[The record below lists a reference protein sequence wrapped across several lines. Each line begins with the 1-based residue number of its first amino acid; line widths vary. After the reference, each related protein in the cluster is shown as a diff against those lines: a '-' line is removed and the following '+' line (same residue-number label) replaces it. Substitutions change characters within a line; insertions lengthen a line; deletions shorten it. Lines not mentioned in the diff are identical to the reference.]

1 VSSRRAVRSG
11 GLAEL
16 IPAKEV
22 LAAPFAERPT
32 RQPPRRVAAA
42 GVLLALVVAAVAL
55 LWAKWLPYEAKIA
68 ALSDTHT
75 WSGSSILTVGD
86 VSPGDPPSWHAATTF
101 FTTYLQAVWKAL
113 VAALLISAAVQ
124 AFVPR
129 SWLLRVLNRPG
140 RLRSAAVGGLVSTPS
155 MMCTCCTAPV
165 AATLR
170 RDGVSPAAALAYW
183 LGNPLLNPAVIVFL
197 ALVAPWQ
204 WTVTR
209 VVVGAVVVVGGS
221 AWVARFTAREVVP
234 VEQVTGESPV
244 PAADWFA
251 LAPERFLRTLGR
263 LLLTLVPEYLLVV
276 LLIGAFRGWL
286 FPLGGGSVH
295 TGVLVVVV
303 AAVVGTLLVIP
314 TGGEI
319 PVLQALALAG
329 VSLGGIGALLLTL
342 PAVSLPGMAMVARA
356 FGWRTTWATAAT
368 VAAGGVVAAVVLT
381 ALP

>member
-1 VSSRRAVRSG
+1 VSNPRAVRSG
-11 GLAEL
+11 G
-16 IPAKEV
+16 PAQ
-22 LAAPFAERPT
+22 LQDALSPERPT
-32 RQPPRRVAAA
+32 RPPTRRTAAA
-42 GVLLALVVAAVAL
+42 GVLLALVVAVAAL
-55 LWAKWLPYEAKIA
+55 LWAKWLPYQAKVA
-68 ALSDTHT
+68 GLSETHT
-75 WSGSSILTVGD
+75 WSGTSILTVGG
-86 VSPGDPPSWHAATTF
+86 VRPGDAPSWHAATTF
-101 FTTYLQAVWKAL
+101 FTTYVRAIWKAL

-129 SWLLRVLNRPG
+129 SWLLRVMNRPG

-183 LGNPLLNPAVIVFL
+183 LGNPLLNPAVVVFL

-209 VVVGAVVVVGGS
+209 IAVGVVVVVGGS
-221 AWVARFTAREVVP
+221 ALVARFTSGRELP
-234 VEQVTGESPV
+234 VEQVTGAAETPA
-244 PAADWFA
+244 AADWFA
-251 LAPERFLRTLGR
+251 TAPERFARTLGR
-263 LLLTLVPEYLLVV
+263 LLVTLVPEYLVVV
-276 LLIGAFRGWL
+276 LLVGGFRGWL
-286 FPLGGGSVH
+286 FPLGGSTVH
-295 TGVLVVVV
+295 AGVLVVVV

-319 PVLQALALAG
+319 PVLQGLALAG

-342 PAVSLPGMAMVARA
+342 PAVSIPGMAMVGRA
-356 FGWRTTWATAAT
+356 FGWRTTWATAAV

-381 ALP
+381 ALPG